1 MRTLLVDSEAAWM
14 AEKIQQSHPA
24 CQVVG
29 VYPHGHANLKDFQ
42 GKRPEAAVV
51 SLDLPGID
59 GLELAKLLLKK
70 GCEVIISSEWSTFAY
85 EALRSGAADYLLK
98 PCAEQDL
105 QTAIGRVLRRVSEKA
120 KLRDATASRADPA
133 PAPVQG
139 WNRPGYIAVRTRES
153 ISFVPVEQIIR
164 CESQKGQWTMIL
176 ENAPPLP
183 ISCDTGRLEQKLAAY
198 PFIRASRD
206 CMVNL
211 CKVEQIRMR
220 QNEFVLLDGARVKVA
235 RYLREQVYDRL
246 KDLW

>member
-1 MRTLLVDSEAAWM
+1 MRTLLVDSDAAWM
-14 AEKIQQSHPA
+14 AEKIQQSYPA

-42 GKRPEAAVV
+42 SRRPEAAIV

-59 GLELAKLLLKK
+59 GLDLANLLLKK

-98 PCAEQDL
+98 PCAEEDL

-120 KLRDATASRADPA
+120 KLRDVASRADPV
-133 PAPVQG
+133 PAPGQG
-139 WNRPGYIAVRTRES
+139 WNRPGYIAVRAREN
-153 ISFVPVEQIIR
+153 ISFVPVDQIIR
-164 CESQKGQWTMIL
+164 FEAQKGQWTIFL

-183 ISCDTGRLEQKLAAY
+183 VNCDTSRLEQKLSPY
-198 PFIRASRD
+198 PFIRTGRD

-211 CKVEQIRMR
+211 HKVERFQL
-220 QNEFVLLDGARVKVA
+220 QKNEFVLTDGARVKVA
-235 RYLREQVYDRL
+235 KGMQEEVRERL
-246 KDLW
+246 KEF

>member
-1 MRTLLVDSEAAWM
+1 MRTLLVDSDAAWM

-29 VYPHGHANLKDFQ
+29 VYPQGHTNLKDFQ
-42 GKRPEAAVV
+42 SRRPEAAIV

-59 GLELAKLLLKK
+59 GLDLANLLLKK

-98 PCAEQDL
+98 PCAEEDL

-120 KLRDATASRADPA
+120 KLRGVASRADPV
-133 PAPVQG
+133 PAAAQG
-139 WNRPGYIAVRTRES
+139 WNRPGYIAVRAQEN

-164 CESQKGQWTMIL
+164 CEARKGQWTIFL

-183 ISCDTGRLEQKLAAY
+183 ISCDTDRLQQKLSAY
-198 PFIRASRD
+198 PFIRTGRD
-206 CMVNL
+206 CIVNL
-211 CKVEQIRMR
+211 HKVERFQLRN
-220 QNEFVLLDGARVKVA
+220 NEFELIDGARVKVA
-235 RYLREQVYDRL
+235 GKLREELYERL
-246 KDLW
+246 KEL